1 MSKILMYSVRD
12 DEEAAIQAHALQSG
26 NQIDI
31 TRDLLSKATV
41 QQAQGYAGIVIQQRA
56 PIDDPTVYTDLAAM
70 GIKQISTRTA
80 GVDTIDLSAA
90 HAAGLIVTNVPAY
103 SPRSVAEYALMSI
116 FRILRKSAVVDHQV
130 AANDYRWN
138 GLQAKEIHSA
148 TIGIIGA
155 GRIGGTLAGLL
166 HALGATV
173 LAYDVKPHTD
183 LADIVTYTS
192 KEELLKRSDV
202 VSLHV
207 DLNTTSE
214 KLITAADFKL
224 MQPTAGLVNASR
236 GPVVDTAA
244 LVDALEQKEIAAAC
258 LDTVEGEANIF
269 AFDHRKDGLGD
280 YPLVAKLHAMPNV
293 IITPHIAFFTN
304 IAVQNMVDIS
314 LNDVELILAG
324 KPAINEFK

>member
-1 MSKILMYSVRD
+1 MSRILMYSVRS
-12 DEEAAIQAHALQSG
+12 DEEAAIHAHAQKSG

-31 TRDLLSKATV
+31 TRDLLNGDTV
-41 QQAQGYAGIVIQQRA
+41 AHANGYDGIVIQQRA
-56 PIDDPTVYTDLAAM
+56 PIGGDAVYDQLAAM
-70 GIKQISTRTA
+70 GIKQITTRTA
-80 GVDTIDLSAA
+80 GVDTINLAAA

-103 SPRSVAEYALMSI
+103 SPRSVAEHALMSI
-116 FRILRKSAVVDHQV
+116 FRILRKSAIVDNRV
-130 AANDYRWN
+130 AMNDYRWD

-173 LAYDVKPHTD
+173 LAYDVHPRNELK
-183 LADIVTYTS
+183 DIVTYTT
-192 KEELLKRSDV
+192 KEDLLRRSDV

-207 DLNTTSE
+207 DLNPTSE
-214 KLITAADFKL
+214 KLIGSAELKQ

-244 LVDALEQKEIAAAC
+244 LVHALEAKTIAAAC
-258 LDTVEGEANIF
+258 LDTVEDEANIF
-269 AFDHRKDGLGD
+269 NFDHRNDGLTD
-280 YPLVAKLHAMPNV
+280 YPLVEKLHAMPNV
-293 IITPHIAFFTN
+293 ILTPHIAFFTN

-314 LNDVELILAG
+314 LGDVERIIAG
-324 KPAINEFK
+324 DSPVNEFK